1 MSNQINELNDQDYR
15 IQIESII
22 LAVAQKMDQTL
33 SQYDLRLEQ
42 IEKQIATLVVGFG
55 EQAVFM
61 EALISQVAFST
72 DEARKAFN
80 DTMNESRKQMLTI
93 MKEGADEF
101 LGSTDPNLASAV
113 EELATEKLSNE
124 T

>member
-1 MSNQINELNDQDYR
+1 MSDQINELNDQDYR
-15 IQIESII
+15 AQIESII

>member
-1 MSNQINELNDQDYR
+1 MSDQINELNDQDYR
-15 IQIESII
+15 VQIESII

-93 MKEGADEF
+93 MKERADEF

>member
-1 MSNQINELNDQDYR
+1 MSDQINELNDQDYR
-15 IQIESII
+15 VQIESII